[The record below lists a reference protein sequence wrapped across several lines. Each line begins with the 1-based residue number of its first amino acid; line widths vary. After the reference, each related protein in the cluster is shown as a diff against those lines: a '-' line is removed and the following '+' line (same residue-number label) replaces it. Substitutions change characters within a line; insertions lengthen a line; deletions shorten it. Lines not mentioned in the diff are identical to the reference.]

1 MGYLKKYLKRFTE
14 YLERAGNTVKVFND
28 DFNYDYTESKWDIV
42 LFLDSD
48 TIYITSNMVVLPLE
62 DTLFKAAKVRNNGSY
77 ISLIRT
83 YNKALKES
91 RIVKDPTDGRLD
103 KRVKRDLSKHGIYK
117 HTTELEKALRTN
129 KKQEQEKYTAYYY
142 KGTCF
147 PLCYT
152 NPTVEKIMEHA
163 HNMIETGILHGD
175 SLKQQKQTYLT
186 QLDMIESSL
195 CKHNGELTKLV
206 KDIGQTEDEL
216 YAVWQL
222 DICALL
228 IMKVIKEDDDNGTME
243 FIN

>member
-48 TIYITSNMVVLPLE
+48 TIYITSIKFVVELE
-62 DTLFKAAKVRNNGSY
+62 DGMFKSAKVRNNGSY

-91 RIVKDPTDGRLD
+91 RIVKDPTEGRLD
-103 KRVKRDLSKHGIYK
+103 KRIKQRLSKQRISKPKLH
-117 HTTELEKALRTN
+117 LEQYE
-129 KKQEQEKYTAYYY
+129 KKPEKYTAYYY
-142 KGTCF
+142 KGTAF

-163 HNMIETGILHGD
+163 HNMIETGIQHGD

>member
-91 RIVKDPTDGRLD
+91 RIVKDPTEGRLD
-103 KRVKRDLSKHGIYK
+103 KRIKQRLSKQRISKPKLH
-117 HTTELEKALRTN
+117 LEQYE
-129 KKQEQEKYTAYYY
+129 KKPEKYTAYYY
-142 KGTCF
+142 KGTAF

>member
-48 TIYITSNMVVLPLE
+48 TIYITSIKFVVELE
-62 DTLFKAAKVRNNGSY
+62 DGMFKSAKVRNNGSY

-91 RIVKDPTDGRLD
+91 RIVKDPTEGRLD
-103 KRVKRDLSKHGIYK
+103 KRVKRDLSKHGISK
-117 HTTELEKALRTN
+117 PKLHLEQYE
-129 KKQEQEKYTAYYY
+129 KKPEKYTAYYY
-142 KGTCF
+142 KGTAF

-152 NPTVEKIMEHA
+152 NPTFDKIMEHA